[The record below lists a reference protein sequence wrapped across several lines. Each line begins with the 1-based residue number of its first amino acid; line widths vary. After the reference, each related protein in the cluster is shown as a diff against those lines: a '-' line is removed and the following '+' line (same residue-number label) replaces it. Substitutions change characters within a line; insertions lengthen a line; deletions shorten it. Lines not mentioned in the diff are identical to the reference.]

1 MRLSEFAKRLGVS
14 IHTAKRR
21 LNSHGDYRRLA
32 KIELSSGKHWSVMLN
47 KPDAIR
53 YLRIS
58 ECFGRILKR
67 RPGLQAGFPRLGGA
81 DWLEGWGNSK
91 MAFND
96 DLAGFMADLQ
106 DEMPDLDFAKFDDE
120 QLCKLISYFWLIRAC
135 QNIQKQKKKL
145 TVKMIAD
152 ALGVSLAALYRRPF
166 GFKTLR
172 AAINRVEGEMPSNAA
187 SVENAAAF
195 QDGLHKPRK
204 SRTRDSRA
212 GYFRQRRMEAK
223 YCYLAWLAWGDE
235 HGGLRTVHLRCF
247 FETPREGPK
256 GAEMARRRWRQNKV
270 MTAFEIAERLA
281 RQFFQSQIMDGENIA
296 RIIKR
301 IEGDTNVR
309 WQVGTVSGVC
319 TSFPQAIKAIERI
332 VAPHAH
338 APRFVVLNPQVGRRY
353 LIPGVVHFASFMSKV
368 FPEKLRRPRTNHPA

>member
-32 KIELSSGKHWSVMLN
+32 KIELSSGKHWSVLLN

-91 MAFND
+91 MVFND

-106 DEMPDLDFAKFDDE
+106 DEMPDLDFAKFDDA
-120 QLCKLISYFWLIRAC
+120 QLCELISYFRLIRTC
-135 QNIQKQKKKL
+135 QDIQKRQKKL
-145 TVKMIAD
+145 TVEMIAD
-152 ALGVSLAALYRRPF
+152 ALGVSIAALYRHPF
-166 GFKTLR
+166 SRKTLR
-172 AAINRVEGEMPSNAA
+172 SAINRVQGEYSRNAP
-187 SVENAAAF
+187 SVEKFAAI
-195 QDGLHKPRK
+195 QDGLHERKK
-204 SRTRDSRA
+204 SRTHGSRA
-212 GYFRQRRMEAK
+212 AYFRQRRIEAK
-223 YCYLAWLAWGDE
+223 YCYLAWIAWGDAN
-235 HGGLRTVHLRCF
+235 GGIGTVHLRCF

-256 GAEMARRRWRQNKV
+256 AAKEARRRWRQKKV

-281 RQFFQSQIMDGENIA
+281 WQLYQSQIMDGENIA

-301 IEGDTNVR
+301 AEGDTNVHWR
-309 WQVGTVSGVC
+309 VETVGGVC
-319 TSFPQAIKAIERI
+319 TSFSQAIKAVERI
-332 VAPHAH
+332 VNPQAH

-353 LIPGVVHFASFMSKV
+353 LIPWVLKPTSIA
-368 FPEKLRRPRTNHPA
+368 